1 LIEDALGA
9 RNICGFPFDDELVP
23 VRTDPDAE
31 LGLEV
36 LEVLVVAAEQ
46 RFDVL
51 VWNGDLA
58 DDGSGRYG
66 VAPGRE
72 NPAGVSVLH
81 APGPP
86 DLTAFVKASAVSPER
101 FA

>member
-9 RNICGFPFDDELVP
+9 RDICSFPFDDELVP

-66 VAPGRE
+66 VAPDRRIRPE
-72 NPAGVSVLH
+72 SVYYTRQ
-81 APGPP
+81 
-86 DLTAFVKASAVSPER
+86 DRLT
-101 FA
+101 